1 MLVERREELPPAE
14 AAVDLNAVAKY
25 QWEDS
30 RVPFED
36 SGSWV
41 QSLLTGGTQSMQTE
55 LLTYS
60 WRRSGRHAL
69 GRD

>member
-14 AAVDLNAVAKY
+14 AAVDLNAVAKCH
-25 QWEDS
+25 WADS

-41 QSLLTGGTQSMQTE
+41 QSLLTGGRQSMQTE